1 MESNVASH
9 LSKQA
14 DKNPQGDAIRYL
26 NKQWNRGLFSRK
38 SVYKKLSFYQLNQA
52 VDSVL
57 HILILKGIKKGS
69 RVLLMVKPGLD
80 LIQIVFALLKLG
92 AIPIIIDPGMGLR
105 RFFMAAKQS
114 KAEFILG
121 EILALYI
128 SKLFLRGVYPLK
140 FISIGRN
147 FKMSLK
153 KYIGMNCYDSTPVKK
168 DTLAAILFTSGSTG
182 PAKGVCYTH
191 SIFNAQIELIK
202 KEYSI
207 NPGEVDLPMLA
218 VFALFNPALGMCTVV
233 PDMNPSKPSTLSA
246 KKIVKSILLNQV
258 TNSFGSPTLWK
269 KVLDYCEKYKC
280 NLPTLKRVIMAG
292 APVPQDLLCRLKEFL
307 PNGEIFTPFG
317 ATEALPLTSA
327 SAKDI
332 NTKQV
337 GAYAYGRQG
346 IFVGRA
352 LFGVNIKIIESTE
365 NYIESIES
373 AVNCRSRVVGEIIV
387 SGINVTQKY
396 DGLLNNGDI
405 SKIRDDG
412 FYWHRMGDIG
422 WIDDEGNLWF
432 CGRKAERVRANS
444 GFLDTVCCEAI
455 FNQLKNVARSALIEV
470 KGLPAIVIE
479 PKKGSFPKSE
489 REKNEFI
496 KHLKNK
502 AKSDSLTAGINEF
515 YFEKSFPVDVRHN
528 AKIHRL
534 NLAKKFSQI

>member
-1 MESNVASH
+1 
-9 LSKQA
+9 
-14 DKNPQGDAIRYL
+14 
-26 NKQWNRGLFSRK
+26 
-38 SVYKKLSFYQLNQA
+38 
-52 VDSVL
+52 
-57 HILILKGIKKGS
+57 
-69 RVLLMVKPGLD
+69 
-80 LIQIVFALLKLG
+80 
-92 AIPIIIDPGMGLR
+92 
-105 RFFMAAKQS
+105 
-114 KAEFILG
+114 
-121 EILALYI
+121 
-128 SKLFLRGVYPLK
+128 
-140 FISIGRN
+140 
-147 FKMSLK
+147 
-153 KYIGMNCYDSTPVKK
+153 
-168 DTLAAILFTSGSTG
+168 
-182 PAKGVCYTH
+182 
-191 SIFNAQIELIK
+191 
-202 KEYSI
+202 
-207 NPGEVDLPMLA
+207 MLA

-332 NTKQV
+332 NIKQV

-346 IFVGRA
+346 IFVGKA

-432 CGRKAERVRANS
+432 CGRKAERVRSNS

>member
-14 DKNPQGDAIRYL
+14 DENPQGDAIRYL
-26 NKQWNRGLFSRK
+26 NKQWNKGLFSRNG
-38 SVYKKLSFYQLNQA
+38 VYEKLSFYQLNQA

-57 HILILKGIKKGS
+57 YTLLLRGIKKGS

-105 RFFMAAKQS
+105 RFFLAAKQS

-121 EILALYI
+121 EVLALYI
-128 SKLFLRGVYPLK
+128 SKLFLRGVYSLK

-191 SIFNAQIELIK
+191 SIFNAQIKLIK

-246 KKIVKSILLNQV
+246 KKIVKSIILNQV

-280 NLPTLKRVIMAG
+280 NLPSLNRVIMAG
-292 APVPQDLLCRLKEFL
+292 APVPQDLLCRLKKFL

-332 NTKQV
+332 KIKQV

-346 IFVGRA
+346 IFVGRP
-352 LFGVNIKIIESTE
+352 LFGVSIKIIEPTKA
-365 NYIESIES
+365 YIESIES
-373 AVNCRSRVVGEIIV
+373 AVHCPSRVVGEIIV
-387 SGINVTQKY
+387 SGMNVTQKY
-396 DGLLNNGDI
+396 DGPSNDGDI

-422 WIDDEGNLWF
+422 WLDDEGNLWF

-489 REKNEFI
+489 REKKEFI
-496 KHLKNK
+496 KRLKNK
-502 AKSDSLTAGINEF
+502 AKLDSLTADINKF